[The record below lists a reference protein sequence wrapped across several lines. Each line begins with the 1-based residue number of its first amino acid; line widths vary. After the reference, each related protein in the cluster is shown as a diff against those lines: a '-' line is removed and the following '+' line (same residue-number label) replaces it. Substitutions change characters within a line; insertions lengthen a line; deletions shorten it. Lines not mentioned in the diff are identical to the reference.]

1 MPARSRA
8 ASKGCKPER
17 GTNGILSTPATANG
31 RRAIRTTKPQR
42 PKPKKPSNADLSQP
56 YRKTRYGRKDQCH
69 TRTFRFT
76 QPGDPK
82 DSSLHDVSKPATT
95 PHKRKPLQTTFF
107 IRQARERRRNA
118 APHPAQPG
126 PRPTK
131 RSLVEPDGARP
142 PADQRS
148 RTDKQSHHV
157 GATKQSLVEPDG
169 IEPTTSCLQ
178 SRRSPN

>member
-17 GTNGILSTPATANG
+17 GTNGILSIPATANG
-31 RRAIRTTKPQR
+31 RRAIRTTKPKR

-95 PHKRKPLQTTFF
+95 RKSASRCKPRSLFDKHGKG
-107 IRQARERRRNA
+107 A
-118 APHPAQPG
+118 ATQ
-126 PRPTK
+126 